1 MGLSGNNSIG
11 LELADSQMKMG
22 KPNDQVR
29 LMPNR
34 QPIKSLPIRRG
45 LACLLDAHKIWNLP
59 AESIR

>member
-29 LMPNR
+29 FDAQSAANKKPPHQERLGVSARCTQDMEP
-34 QPIKSLPIRRG
+34 
-45 LACLLDAHKIWNLP
+45 AC
-59 AESIR
+59 